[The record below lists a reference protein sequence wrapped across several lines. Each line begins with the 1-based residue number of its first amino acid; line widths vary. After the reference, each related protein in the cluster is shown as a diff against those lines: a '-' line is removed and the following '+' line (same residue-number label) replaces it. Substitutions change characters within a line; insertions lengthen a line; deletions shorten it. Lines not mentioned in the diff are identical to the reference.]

1 MFLAA
6 PVVVGVAGAAY
17 AYIRPGAKKSGT
29 EADGPGAEAL
39 EEKTEDAKGTEA
51 DANAAMADG
60 KAEDAPTANAKS
72 WRESAGRENGPDG
85 YVFGDLTRGVVVRLR
100 GGPKTTEEQAAE
112 AEADQQYSHVQVL
125 VRDAVRIFRARGYT
139 GTINMSQNV
148 AYFTESCSVRV
159 DGPKLA
165 DALAC
170 VSDVLSAEEA
180 SNTMGEHGR
189 AGKVFATLLARLERR
204 ACAWQALAGGED
216 LDPMLTSSAHIGFAL
231 PVIKL
236 GWGVSVSLT
245 VTTSSLLRYA
255 AHSAASAEKATSSE

>member
-1 MFLAA
+1 MLLAA

-17 AYIRPGAKKSGT
+17 AYIRPGAKKSET
-29 EADGPGAEAL
+29 EAGDPGAEAL
-39 EEKTEDAKGTEA
+39 EERTEDAKGTEA

-255 AHSAASAEKATSSE
+255 AHAAASAEKATSSE

>member
-17 AYIRPGAKKSGT
+17 AYIRPGAKKSDT
-29 EADGPGAEAL
+29 EAEGPGAEAL
-39 EEKTEDAKGTEA
+39 EEKTEDA
-51 DANAAMADG
+51 

-72 WRESAGRENGPDG
+72 WRESAGRDSGPDG
-85 YVFGDLTRGVVVRLR
+85 YIFGDLTRGLVVRLR

-139 GTINMSQNV
+139 GTINMSHNV

-159 DGPKLA
+159 DGSKLA
-165 DALAC
+165 EALAC
-170 VSDVLSAEEA
+170 GLDVLSAEEA

-204 ACAWQALAGGED
+204 ACAWQALAGVED

-236 GWGVSVSLT
+236 GWGVSVSLS

-255 AHSAASAEKATSSE
+255 AHAAASAEKDTSNE